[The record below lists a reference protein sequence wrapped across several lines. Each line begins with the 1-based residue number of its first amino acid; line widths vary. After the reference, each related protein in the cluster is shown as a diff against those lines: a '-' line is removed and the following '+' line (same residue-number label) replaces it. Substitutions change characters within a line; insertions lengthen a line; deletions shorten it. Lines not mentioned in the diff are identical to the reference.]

1 MTLVELPQSWLVQY
15 SSRFEHSRRKQPGTK
30 WAATCGPR
38 RMGPQAGDLAGGDIA
53 RTEAGP
59 STHTAVGPRA
69 TWSFCGDLEMFIFC
83 SAWSLFV
90 LRVWCTL
97 VPASEGTD
105 DASLSFCRPN
115 VGFICFLFYGS
126 SFYFILVF
134 RLLNTNLI

>member
-69 TWSFCGDLEMFIFC
+69 TWSFCGDLEMFIFVQRG
-83 SAWSLFV
+83 LFLYYGYGARWFPLQRGRTTHRCRFADQTSDLYV
-90 LRVWCTL
+90 
-97 VPASEGTD
+97 
-105 DASLSFCRPN
+105 FCFMAPR
-115 VGFICFLFYGS
+115 
-126 SFYFILVF
+126 FILF
-134 RLLNTNLI
+134 